1 MGPSQV
7 EILFR
12 VPSFCVGNMLHSASL
27 TFPEFQG
34 AETVVYQGREGR
46 QKQRRGSQETIAQ
59 PWGRVLAPPQ
69 GIHRTVSLSSS
80 AGTKAPTKVEDGT
93 LCRAEDSQNTSWLTA
108 PPTNQNKVLH
118 TVEEDKGPDLFSKRF
133 SL

>member
-7 EILFR
+7 KILFR
-12 VPSFCVGNMLHSASL
+12 VPSFCVGNTLHSASL

-34 AETVVYQGREGR
+34 ADSKSCLSGEGGT
-46 QKQRRGSQETIAQ
+46 QKQRRGSQEKIVQ

-93 LCRAEDSQNTSWLTA
+93 LCRAEDSQNTSL
-108 PPTNQNKVLH
+108 
-118 TVEEDKGPDLFSKRF
+118 
-133 SL
+133 